1 MCTACSGLICIK
13 MTVVG
18 QGRVATPKFE
28 SSIDVN
34 LGGRPSFLLQKG
46 MRLAIVV
53 ILTLIYCTQA
63 LYFFL
68 EHDKPFCIVEKPT
81 EGLPIVYKYRN
92 YDLFMYKPD
101 YDKSD
106 DLNAKL
112 YVISPLGTKY
122 METNAKDSGKLVFT
136 PYESGMYRICA
147 ELSRPLPDEFWEYG
161 NPLRFY
167 FEVEHGI
174 KQLNVTKLAKVKDI
188 NEVDKTVSSLVG
200 VLKEMT
206 QELKYQNTKE
216 KEIRDEDDSDN
227 RMIFIWSMLE
237 VFVMILVAVI
247 QVLSI
252 RRYLKQKQVI

>member
-1 MCTACSGLICIK
+1 
-13 MTVVG
+13 
-18 QGRVATPKFE
+18 
-28 SSIDVN
+28 
-34 LGGRPSFLLQKG
+34 
-46 MRLAIVV
+46 
-53 ILTLIYCTQA
+53 
-63 LYFFL
+63 
-68 EHDKPFCIVEKPT
+68 
-81 EGLPIVYKYRN
+81 
-92 YDLFMYKPD
+92 
-101 YDKSD
+101 
-106 DLNAKL
+106 
-112 YVISPLGTKY
+112 
-122 METNAKDSGKLVFT
+122 METNAKDSVRVIILANAQGKLVFT

-206 QELKYQNTKE
+206 QEL
-216 KEIRDEDDSDN
+216 N